1 MTLTKFVSK
10 LLVSKNGS
18 GLARNR
24 EQIFRLTTT
33 TRTTTTIITLVSR
46 RRPTNPLKLFQL
58 QTRS

>member
-1 MTLTKFVSK
+1 MTLTKLVSK

-24 EQIFRLTTT
+24 EQIFRLAT
-33 TRTTTTIITLVSR
+33 TRTTTIITLVSR